1 MANYQKL
8 TNFDTKD
15 NLASGN
21 ANKIIKGAEINAEFV
36 AIQNSI
42 EEKAM
47 IDSPTFTGTPAAPTA
62 SSSTNT
68 TQLATTAF
76 VQTAVGALVTIPSGM
91 IAPFAGPAD
100 GGHTPP
106 TGWFL
111 CDGQAVS
118 RSTYANLFAVIGTRY
133 GAGDGTASSGTTFN
147 VPDLRGRIIAGV
159 DDMGGSAA
167 SRLTGDN
174 GATTATASANG
185 SFTTTSNIL
194 VDGNSGTIV
203 LGMKVTGTGIPS
215 DTFVIKVNSQTN
227 ILLSA
232 NVTIADDTA
241 LTFVFDGALLGSAGG
256 KNTHLLTSAESGLPS
271 HNHQLNESPHSHDTT
286 LDNQDTDASGSSGV
300 QRSGGSGNINTAT
313 ATTGITIDAVA
324 AADASS
330 AHNIIQPT
338 LVLNYIIKQ

>member
-1 MANYQKL
+1 MTNYTQL
-8 TNFDTKD
+8 TNFATKD

-36 AIQNSI
+36 AIASAVSS
-42 EEKAM
+42 KA
-47 IDSPTFTGTPAAPTA
+47 DTASPTFTGTPAAPTA
-62 SSSTNT
+62 TSGTDT

-91 IAPFAGPAD
+91 LAPFAGTSA
-100 GGHTPP
+100 P

-111 CDGQAVS
+111 CFGQAVS
-118 RSTYANLFAVIGTRY
+118 RSTYASLFTAIGTTY
-133 GAGDGTASSGTTFN
+133 GVGDGTSTFN
-147 VPDLRGRIIAGV
+147 LPDLRGRTIAGV

-174 GATTATASANG
+174 GATTATADSNG
-185 SFTTTSNIL
+185 SFTSATNIL

-203 LGMKVTGTGIPS
+203 LGMKVTGTGIS
-215 DTFVIKVNSQTN
+215 SEVTVIKINSQTD
-227 ILLSA
+227 IVLSSA
-232 NVTIADDTA
+232 ITITNDTA
-241 LTFVFDGALLGSAGG
+241 LTFAFDGAILGSAGG
-256 KNTHLLTSAESGLPS
+256 ENTHLLTGAESGEAGHQHTLTDPGHFHTTTFTAGTES
-271 HNHQLNESPHSHDTT
+271 GSTLGQLNPND
-286 LDNQDTDASGSSGV
+286 GSN
-300 QRSGGSGNINTAT
+300 RSANTNSKQ
-313 ATTGITIDAVA
+313 TGIEIDTIA

>member
-1 MANYQKL
+1 MSNYTQL
-8 TNFDTKD
+8 TNFATKD

-111 CDGQAVS
+111 CFGQAVS
-118 RSTYANLFAVIGTRY
+118 RSTYANLFTAIGTTY
-133 GAGDGTASSGTTFN
+133 GVGDGTTTFN
-147 VPDLRGRIIAGV
+147 LPDLRGRTIAGQ

-174 GATTATASANG
+174 GATTATADSNG
-185 SFTTTSNIL
+185 SFTSATNIL

-203 LGMKVTGTGIPS
+203 LGMKVTGTGIS
-215 DTFVIKVNSQTN
+215 SEVTVVKINSQTD
-227 ILLSA
+227 IVLSSA
-232 NVTIADDTA
+232 VTITDNTA
-241 LTFVFDGALLGSAGG
+241 LTFAFDGAILGSAGG
-256 KNTHLLTSAESGLPS
+256 ENTHLLTGAESGEKGHS
-271 HNHQLNESPHSHDTT
+271 HTLTDPGHFHTTTFTSGTESGSTLGQLNPK
-286 LDNQDTDASGSSGV
+286 SGSN
-300 QRSGGSGNINTAT
+300 RSANTNT
-313 ATTGITIDAVA
+313 KTTGITIDTIA

>member
-21 ANKIIKGAEINAEFV
+21 ANKIIKGAEIDAEFV

-47 IDSPTFTGTPAAPTA
+47 IDSPTFTGTPAAPTP

-91 IAPFAGPAD
+91 LAPFAGA
-100 GGHTPP
+100 TAP

-111 CDGQAVS
+111 CFGQAVS
-118 RSTYANLFAVIGTRY
+118 RTDYANLFTAIGTTY
-133 GAGDGTASSGTTFN
+133 GVGDGTSTFN
-147 VPDLRGRIIAGV
+147 LPDLRGRTIAGQ

-174 GATTATASANG
+174 GATTATADSNG
-185 SFTTTSNIL
+185 SFTNATNIL

-203 LGMKVTGTGIPS
+203 LGMKVTGTGIS
-215 DTFVIKVNSQTN
+215 SECVVVKVNSQTD
-227 ILLSA
+227 IVLSSA
-232 NVTIADDTA
+232 VTITNDTA
-241 LTFVFDGALLGSAGG
+241 LTFAFDGAVLGSAGG
-256 KNTHLLTSAESGLPS
+256 ENTHLLTGAESGEAGHQHTLTDPGHFHS
-271 HNHQLNESPHSHDTT
+271 TTFTSGTDSGSTLGQLN
-286 LDNQDTDASGSSGV
+286 QFSGSN
-300 QRSGGSGNINTAT
+300 RSANTNNKQ
-313 ATTGITIDAVA
+313 TGISIDTIA
-324 AADASS
+324 AANASS

>member
-1 MANYQKL
+1 MSNYTQL
-8 TNFDTKD
+8 TNFATKD

-21 ANKIIKGAEINAEFV
+21 ANKIVKGAEINAEFV
-36 AIQNSI
+36 AIETAVNS
-42 EEKAM
+42 KAD
-47 IDSPTFTGTPAAPTA
+47 IASPTFTGTPAAPTA
-62 SSSTNT
+62 GSSTNT

-91 IAPFAGPAD
+91 LAPFAGTSA
-100 GGHTPP
+100 P

-118 RSTYANLFAVIGTRY
+118 RSTYSNLFAVIGTTY
-133 GAGDGTASSGTTFN
+133 GAGDGNASSGTTFN
-147 VPDLRGRIIAGV
+147 VPDLRGRTIAGQ

-185 SFTTTSNIL
+185 SFTSTSNIL

-203 LGMKVTGTGIPS
+203 LGMKITGTGIS
-215 DTFVIKVNSQTN
+215 SEVTVIKINSQTD
-227 ILLSA
+227 IVLSA

-241 LTFVFDGALLGSAGG
+241 LTFAFDGAVLGSAGG
-256 KNTHLLTSAESGLPS
+256 KNTHLLTSGESGLPEHKHTITDPS
-271 HNHQLNESPHSHDTT
+271 HAHTT
-286 LDNQDTDASGSSGV
+286 NINASGSGGTNKPNMTTST
-300 QRSGGSGNINTAT
+300 SGGGEVTTDPQS
-313 ATTGITIDAVA
+313 TGITETNNIA

>member
-1 MANYQKL
+1 MSNYTQL
-8 TNFDTKD
+8 TNFATKD
-15 NLASGN
+15 NLSSGN
-21 ANKIIKGAEINAEFV
+21 ANKIVKGAEINAEFV
-36 AIQNSI
+36 AIETAVNS
-42 EEKAM
+42 KAD
-47 IDSPTFTGTPAAPTA
+47 IASPTFTGTPAAPTA

-91 IAPFAGPAD
+91 LAPF
-100 GGHTPP
+100 GGATAP

-111 CDGQAVS
+111 CDGQAIS
-118 RSTYANLFAVIGTRY
+118 RSTYSNLFAVIGTTY

-147 VPDLRGRIIAGV
+147 VPDLRGRTIAGQ

-185 SFTTTSNIL
+185 SFTSTSNIL

-203 LGMKVTGTGIPS
+203 LGMKVTGTGIS
-215 DTFVIKVNSQTN
+215 SEVTVIKINSQTDI
-227 ILLSA
+227 ILSS
-232 NVTIADDTA
+232 NVTIADDA
-241 LTFVFDGALLGSAGG
+241 SLTFAFDGAILGSAGG
-256 KNTHLLTSAESGLPS
+256 KNTHLLTGAESGIAQHKHTITDPS
-271 HNHQLNESPHSHDTT
+271 HDHTT
-286 LDNQDTDASGSSGV
+286 NINASGSGSNKANMTTNTSGSTEV
-300 QRSGGSGNINTAT
+300 TTDTAS
-313 ATTGITIDAVA
+313 TGITETNNIA

>member
-1 MANYQKL
+1 MSNYTQL
-8 TNFDTKD
+8 TNFATKD

-21 ANKIIKGAEINAEFV
+21 ANKIVKGAEINAEFV
-36 AIQNSI
+36 AIQTAVNS
-42 EEKAM
+42 KAD
-47 IDSPTFTGTPAAPTA
+47 IASPTFTGTPAAPTA

-91 IAPFAGPAD
+91 LAPFAGA
-100 GGHTPP
+100 TAP

-111 CDGQAVS
+111 CHGQAVS
-118 RSTYANLFAVIGTRY
+118 RSTYANLFAVLGTTY
-133 GAGDGTASSGTTFN
+133 GAGDGTATSGTTFN
-147 VPDLRGRIIAGV
+147 LPDLRGRTIAGQ

-174 GATTATASANG
+174 GASTATASANG

-203 LGMKVTGTGIPS
+203 LGMKVTGTGIS
-215 DTFVIKVNSQTN
+215 SEVTVIKINSQTD
-227 ILLSA
+227 IVLSA

-241 LTFVFDGALLGSAGG
+241 LTFAFDGAILGSAGG
-256 KNTHLLTSAESGLPS
+256 ENTHLLTSGESGLPEHKHTITDPGHQHSTNIKASSTSGSGQNNASS
-271 HNHQLNESPHSHDTT
+271 HNISAQTS
-286 LDNQDTDASGSSGV
+286 
-300 QRSGGSGNINTAT
+300 NINTSNVS
-313 ATTGITIDAVA
+313 TGITETNNIA

>member
-1 MANYQKL
+1 MSNYTQL
-8 TNFDTKD
+8 TNFATKD

-21 ANKIIKGAEINAEFV
+21 ANKIVKGAEINAEFV
-36 AIQNSI
+36 AIETAVNS
-42 EEKAM
+42 KAD
-47 IDSPTFTGTPAAPTA
+47 IASPTFTGTPTAETA

-76 VQTAVGALVTIPSGM
+76 VQTAVGSLVTIPSGM
-91 IAPFAGPAD
+91 LAPFAGA
-100 GGHTPP
+100 TAP

-118 RSTYANLFAVIGTRY
+118 RSTYANLFAVIGTTY

-147 VPDLRGRIIAGV
+147 VPDLRGRTIAGQ

-174 GATTATASANG
+174 GATTATANANG
-185 SFTTTSNIL
+185 SFTSTDNIL

-203 LGMKVTGTGIPS
+203 LGMKVTGTGIS
-215 DTFVIKVNSQTN
+215 SEVTVIKINSQTD
-227 ILLSA
+227 IVLSSA
-232 NVTIADDTA
+232 VTITNDTA
-241 LTFVFDGALLGSAGG
+241 LTFAFDGALLGSAGG
-256 KNTHLLTSAESGLPS
+256 ENTHLLTGAESG
-271 HNHQLNESPHSHDTT
+271 EVGHSHTV
-286 LDNQDTDASGSSGV
+286 TDPGHTHSQSFTAGTNDGSTPGQITNKSGASTFN
-300 QRSGGSGNINTAT
+300 NINN
-313 ATTGITIDAVA
+313 ATTGITLSSVS

>member
-1 MANYQKL
+1 MSNYTQL
-8 TNFDTKD
+8 TNFATKD

-21 ANKIIKGAEINAEFV
+21 ANKIVKGAEINAEFV
-36 AIQNSI
+36 AIETAVNS
-42 EEKAM
+42 KAD
-47 IDSPTFTGTPAAPTA
+47 IASPTFTGTPAAPTA
-62 SSSTNT
+62 GSSTNT

-91 IAPFAGPAD
+91 LAPFAGTSA
-100 GGHTPP
+100 P

-118 RSTYANLFAVIGTRY
+118 RSTYANLFAVIGTTY
-133 GAGDGTASSGTTFN
+133 GAGDGNASSGTTFN
-147 VPDLRGRIIAGV
+147 VPDLRGRTIAGQ
-159 DDMGGSAA
+159 DDMGGAAA

-185 SFTTTSNIL
+185 SFTSTTNIL

-203 LGMKVTGTGIPS
+203 LGMKVTGTGIS
-215 DTFVIKVNSQTN
+215 GEVTVIKINSQTD
-227 ILLSA
+227 IVLSA
-232 NVTIADDTA
+232 NVTIANDTA
-241 LTFVFDGALLGSAGG
+241 LTFAFDGAVLGSAGG
-256 KNTHLLTSAESGLPS
+256 KNTHLLTSGESGLPG
-271 HNHQLNESPHSHDTT
+271 HNHQLNESPHNHDTS
-286 LDNQDTDASGSSGV
+286 LDTQDTDASGNSGI
-300 QRSGGSGNINTAT
+300 QRTGGSSNINTGT
-313 ATTGITIDAVA
+313 ATTGITIDAVP

>member
-21 ANKIIKGAEINAEFV
+21 ANKIIKGAEIDAEFV

-62 SSSTNT
+62 GSSTNT

-91 IAPFAGPAD
+91 LAPFAGTSA
-100 GGHTPP
+100 P

-111 CDGQAVS
+111 CYGQAVS
-118 RSTYANLFAVIGTRY
+118 RTTYAALFTAIGTTY
-133 GAGDGTASSGTTFN
+133 GTGDGTSTFN
-147 VPDLRGRIIAGV
+147 LPDLRGRTIAGV

-174 GATTATASANG
+174 GASTATADSNG
-185 SFTTTSNIL
+185 SFTSATNIL

-203 LGMKVTGTGIPS
+203 LGMKVTGTGIS
-215 DTFVIKVNSQTN
+215 SEVTVVKINSQTD
-227 ILLSA
+227 IVLSSA
-232 NVTIADDTA
+232 VTITNDTA
-241 LTFVFDGALLGSAGG
+241 LTFAFDGSILGSAGG
-256 KNTHLLTSAESGLPS
+256 ENTHLLTSGESGLPEHKHTITDPGHQHSTNIKASSTSGSGQNNASS
-271 HNHQLNESPHSHDTT
+271 HNISAQTSN
-286 LDNQDTDASGSSGV
+286 V
-300 QRSGGSGNINTAT
+300 NTST
-313 ATTGITIDAVA
+313 VSTGITETNNID